1 MSGTEYSMN
10 PTKQQLEDE
19 LTEVEISIDLY
30 IKEIEN
36 LESHN
41 ESAKNSVRIN
51 ACGEVLKDLYIQK
64 RDLQGRIERMSDN
77 E

>member
-19 LTEVEISIDLY
+19 LSEVEISIDLY
-30 IKEIEN
+30 IKEIEQLSQSKKSKKRQKQIEECGRT
-36 LESHN
+36 LE
-41 ESAKNSVRIN
+41 RMY
-51 ACGEVLKDLYIQK
+51 DM
-64 RDLQGRIERMSDN
+64 RDDLQYQIERMSNN

>member
-1 MSGTEYSMN
+1 MN

-19 LTEVEISIDLY
+19 LSEVEISIDLY

-41 ESAKNSVRIN
+41 ESAKNAVRIN

-64 RDLQGRIERMSDN
+64 RDLQGRIERMSNN

>member
-1 MSGTEYSMN
+1 MN

-41 ESAKNSVRIN
+41 DSAKNSVRIN
-51 ACGEVLKDLYIQK
+51 ACGEILKDLYIQK
-64 RDLQGRIERMSDN
+64 RDLQNQIERMDN
-77 E
+77 NEG

>member
-1 MSGTEYSMN
+1 MN

-36 LESHN
+36 LESTM
-41 ESAKNSVRIN
+41 SPQRTQ
-51 ACGEVLKDLYIQK
+51 CGLTPA
-64 RDLQGRIERMSDN
+64 ERS
-77 E
+77 